1 MVQKQETLFRGD
13 VWCAGQKPFTSAQ
26 SALMTALT
34 IVRLGFAIQGLVRDA
49 FLLTWVISTAT
60 AQIKV
65 FFKVAG
71 AIWLHWIDNLF
82 SLL

>member
-1 MVQKQETLFRGD
+1 MFGVPGK
-13 VWCAGQKPFTSAQ
+13 KPITSAQ
-26 SALMTALT
+26 SALMRALT

-65 FFKVAG
+65 F
-71 AIWLHWIDNLF
+71 
-82 SLL
+82 